1 MRRIIAIA
9 SREGRP
15 PCLPLGLFKGAPG
28 QNLPDRAH
36 LVSPSRLRPW
46 PWFLIIP
53 GRKVGK
59 SMAFSEGRPT
69 GLAPGEGADRL
80 INGVSHHGVANPRP
94 ILSTEAPVA
103 SGPPP
108 SPVLSMVSRRH
119 FIIGNRLSNTP
130 LPLPHPSPCHLAMP
144 HRLPSTVAPPA
155 AWRPG
160 RPAPKTRIPKPGD
173 WDSYP
178 PGLYIGLRQD
188 S

>member
-1 MRRIIAIA
+1 
-9 SREGRP
+9 
-15 PCLPLGLFKGAPG
+15 LPLGLFKGAPG

-36 LVSPSRLRPW
+36 LVSPSRLHPW

-59 SMAFSEGRPT
+59 LWRLLRQTYWPGS
-69 GLAPGEGADRL
+69 GEGADRL

-94 ILSTEAPVA
+94 ILSTGAPVA

-130 LPLPHPSPCHLAMP
+130 LPLPHPSPFHLAMP
-144 HRLPSTVAPPA
+144 HRLPSTLAPPA
-155 AWRPG
+155 AWHLG